1 MPARHC
7 EGRKPGRAWGG
18 EADKTMDVRARDAAV
33 GTRRPFQLPVG
44 EVVDGPTGACDRVL
58 IGSNPRPAFS
68 ATVGEFG
75 CGTFAAAPP
84 PPPMPKGGGFVTIWQ
99 GGPVVWE
106 TMRKRSPP
114 VSSRRI
120 STCDQPGQSSSI
132 KSA

>member
-1 MPARHC
+1 
-7 EGRKPGRAWGG
+7 
-18 EADKTMDVRARDAAV
+18 MDVRARDAAV

-84 PPPMPKGGGFVTIWQ
+84 PPADAEG
-99 GGPVVWE
+99 
-106 TMRKRSPP
+106 
-114 VSSRRI
+114 RRLRYDLAGWPRRLGDNEEAI
-120 STCDQPGQSSSI
+120 PTRFLQEDLDL
-132 KSA
+132 